1 MVLRKFTGK
10 HLCQSL
16 FFNKVVGLRPAT
28 LFKKRLW
35 HRYFPV
41 NFVKFL
47 RIAFFHRTPLVAPSE
62 SRKTRNIL
70 SEKVYNILQHSL
82 HKRLSFSGKSIW
94 KEMKT
99 PTKKYSE
106 KEVHSNK
113 VLRKLQSKSRSD
125 YCEITAKAT
134 SDTAS
139 LKINSITS
147 LQFLKLY

>member
-47 RIAFFHRTPLVAPSE
+47 RIAFFIEHLWWLLLNQGKQGTYFQKKSTTFCNIPFTKDFLLVGRVYEKKWKHPLRS
-62 SRKTRNIL
+62 IL
-70 SEKVYNILQHSL
+70 K
-82 HKRLSFSGKSIW
+82 KRCTQIKFYGNCS
-94 KEMKT
+94 
-99 PTKKYSE
+99 
-106 KEVHSNK
+106 
-113 VLRKLQSKSRSD
+113 QSPD
-125 YCEITAKAT
+125 QITAR
-134 SDTAS
+134 
-139 LKINSITS
+139 L
-147 LQFLKLY
+147 LLKLLVTQLL